1 MSIGNTKTNGN
12 KGNNFPY
19 QLAVLQLLNTI
30 STSSSGGATEATL
43 LQVLAALQSTQEF
56 EQNLVIDLGG
66 TGCPTNCPT
75 YLQIRI
81 WNSVTH
87 TFGPPTYYNA
97 AGTAVVPV
105 GPLEL
110 VNPQYTLQL
119 ILAQLTSTARTP
131 GLLRVTTAGP
141 GTVTAG
147 FQKVSVYN
155 SGVNNATLMGQTLK
169 AGEVVSYE
177 ANKNDT
183 LGAIQYDAL
192 TSELLIST
200 LL

>member
-12 KGNNFPY
+12 KGNNFPF
-19 QLAVLQLLNTI
+19 QLSVLQLLNTI
-30 STSSSGGATEATL
+30 SSSSSGGATETTL

-56 EQNLVIDLGG
+56 EQNLVTDLGG
-66 TGCPTNCPT
+66 VGCPTNCPT
-75 YLQIRI
+75 YLQVRI

-97 AGTAVVPV
+97 SCATVVPV

-119 ILAQLTSTARTP
+119 ILAQLTSTARTT

-147 FQKVSVYN
+147 FQKVAFYN
-155 SGVNNATLMGQTLK
+155 SGVNNATVLSQTLK
-169 AGEVVSYE
+169 PGERVSFE
-177 ANKNDT
+177 CNKNDT
-183 LGAIQYDAL
+183 LGALSYDAL

>member
-12 KGNNFPY
+12 KGNNFPF
-19 QLAVLQLLNTI
+19 QLSVLQLLNTI
-30 STSSSGGATEATL
+30 SSSSSGGATETTL

-56 EQNLVIDLGG
+56 EQNLVTDLGG
-66 TGCPTNCPT
+66 VGCPTNCPT
-75 YLQIRI
+75 YLQVRI

-97 AGTAVVPV
+97 SGATVVPV

-119 ILAQLTSTARTP
+119 ILAQLVSTTRTP
-131 GLLRVTTAGP
+131 NMLRVTTPGP
-141 GTVTAG
+141 GSIIAG
-147 FQKVSVYN
+147 FQKVAFYN
-155 SGVNNATLMGQTLK
+155 SGVNNATVLSQTLK
-169 AGEVVSYE
+169 PGERVSFE
-177 ANKNDT
+177 CNKNDT
-183 LGAIQYDAL
+183 LGALSYDAL